1 MNNRLFIISGPSGAG
16 EDSVIRGL
24 KKHFKITRVVTTVTR
39 EKRKGEKEGEPYYF
53 ISKKEFEKGIKKG
66 EFAEYADVY
75 GYLYGT
81 TFKELKKVQKECEKS
96 NKIEFWKIDWQG
108 VKTVK
113 KQHPDIISILIEPT
127 SIKSLEKR
135 LIKRGQDSLPVIQ
148 KRLAAAKIWLKHKDI
163 YDYRVL
169 NCDGKIDEAV
179 EKAAKIIKKHLGKN
193 IVKPI

>member
-16 EDSVIRGL
+16 EDTVIKGL
-24 KKHFKITRVVTTVTR
+24 KKHFKIIRVVTTVTR
-39 EKRKGEKEGEPYYF
+39 EKRKGEKQGEPYYF
-53 ISKKEFEKGIKKG
+53 ISKEKFEDGIKKR

-75 GYLYGT
+75 GFLYGT
-81 TFKELKKVQKECEKS
+81 TFKELERVEKECEKN
-96 NKIEFWKIDWQG
+96 NKIGFWKIDWQG

-113 KQHPDIISILIEPT
+113 KQLPNIISILIEPL

-148 KRLAAAKIWLKHKDI
+148 KRLVAAKIWLKHKDI

-169 NCDGKIDEAV
+169 NRDGKIDEAV
-179 EKAAKIIKKHLGKN
+179 EKIAKIING
-193 IVKPI
+193 I